1 MYKSLNKEA
10 LQELIE
16 LGLWRDIIDDDE
28 DMLSAEDFGNWL
40 AIHSDDL
47 PRHTSHKRVVDDDF
61 RWVFDGSDIRVR
73 DTNDIE
79 RTIDRDLR
87 GTDRR
92 SRRRRYR

>member
-10 LQELIE
+10 LQELID
-16 LGLWRDIIDDDE
+16 LGFWRDVIDDDE

-79 RTIDRDLR
+79 RTTDRDLR